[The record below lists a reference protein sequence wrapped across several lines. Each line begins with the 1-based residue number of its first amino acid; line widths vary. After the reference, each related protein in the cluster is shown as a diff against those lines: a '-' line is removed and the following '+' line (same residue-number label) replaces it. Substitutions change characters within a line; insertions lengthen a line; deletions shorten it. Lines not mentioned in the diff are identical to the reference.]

1 MALWRCNPGLFLL
14 GYLLLMLVFLI
25 RRIGLALITLFLLTI
40 IIFALSNVLPGD
52 VGRQVLGPFA
62 PQASV
67 DELNQRLGTDKPL
80 ITQYFAQM
88 NKYARGNLGESFQ
101 SRQPVSELIG
111 QTFWNSAK
119 LALLALLIT
128 VPLGIIGGVVAA
140 LRRGSLLDRFIVVV
154 SLAGSSLPEF
164 VTATFLIVVFG
175 LQLDWFPVLASVP
188 AGSTPL
194 DQLYRLALPIF
205 ALVMVYFGYIAR
217 MARAGVVT
225 SLEADYTRTATMK
238 GLSRGVVIRRHVLRN
253 ALLPTISVV
262 ATQTGYLFGGLLAVE
277 LIFNYN
283 GIGKL
288 LVTAARD
295 KDLPVLSAG
304 VLVIGIVYMVAM
316 LFADILISILNPR
329 VRLGDQG

>member
-1 MALWRCNPGLFLL
+1 
-14 GYLLLMLVFLI
+14 MLVFLI
-25 RRIGLALITLFLLTI
+25 RRIGLALITLLLLTI

-205 ALVMVYFGYIAR
+205 ALVIVYFGYIAR

-304 VLVIGIVYMVAM
+304 VLVIGIVYMVAT
-316 LFADILISILNPR
+316 LLADILISILNPR

>member
-1 MALWRCNPGLFLL
+1 MSQEPFFLL

-119 LALLALLIT
+119 LALLALLVT
-128 VPLGIIGGVVAA
+128 VPFGIIGGVVAA
-140 LRRGSLLDRFIVVV
+140 LRRGSLLDRSVVGV

-194 DQLYRLALPIF
+194 EQLYRLVLPIF
-205 ALVMVYFGYIAR
+205 ALVIVYFGYIAR
-217 MARAGVVT
+217 MARAGVIT
-225 SLEADYTRTATMK
+225 SLESDYTRTATMK
-238 GLSRGVVIRRHVLRN
+238 GLRRSVVIRRHVLRN
-253 ALLPTISVV
+253 ALLPTIAVV